1 MAGEITVARE
11 SSARTI
17 NAVRGVSSRTFA
29 ASSSRRRTPYAA
41 LSGIE
46 NRANNLL
53 YANAMDYTRS
63 VEQRERNADRINQAA
78 RNMSYRVITSSR

>member
-29 ASSSRRRTPYAA
+29 ASSSRRTPYAA

-53 YANAMDYTRS
+53 YANARDYTRS
-63 VEQRERNADRINQAA
+63 VAQRERNADRINQAA